1 VSGAPGLDALPT
13 HPWQE
18 AVWTTLGQRLTSGR
32 LAHGQLLSGPQGL
45 GKFAFAE
52 AFARR
57 LLCLA
62 PGPNRVCG
70 QCKGCHL
77 SAAGNHPDLL
87 QLRVGAGK
95 QGLGI
100 EAIRGIPG
108 FLALKP
114 HYGGHRIAVL
124 EAAER
129 MTRSAANALLK
140 TLEEPPDGAYLLLVA
155 NRLAQVPITLRSR
168 CQHLR
173 FVVPKAS
180 AALAWLTRAE
190 PDVDPRRW
198 PLLLALAGGAPLRA
212 CTLAAESLDQRYRE
226 LTTGLLALRR
236 GERGAVEF
244 AQPWAKEPRALLGV
258 MIQLVED
265 LLRQSGGQ
273 PAGTEASAALA
284 SSLSPGDR
292 VRLHDYLARLYR
304 LEGHF
309 DEALNG
315 QLLVEDLLIAW
326 RDALH

>member
-1 VSGAPGLDALPT
+1 MSGAPSLDALPT
-13 HPWQE
+13 HPWQ
-18 AVWTTLGQRLTSGR
+18 ATVWTTLRQQLASGR
-32 LAHGQLLSGPQGL
+32 LAHGLLLSGTHGL

-52 AFARR
+52 ALARR

-62 PGPNRVCG
+62 PGPERVCG

-77 SAAGNHPDLL
+77 SATGNHPDLL
-87 QLRVGAGK
+87 LLRVLEGK

-108 FLALKP
+108 FLALKA
-114 HYGGHRIAVL
+114 HYGGQRVAVL

-173 FVVPKAS
+173 FVVPEAS
-180 AALAWLTRAE
+180 AARAWLAQAE
-190 PDVDPRRW
+190 PGVDPERW

-212 CTLAAESLDQRYRE
+212 RALAAESLDQRYRE
-226 LTTGLLALRR
+226 LAAGLLALRR
-236 GERGAVEF
+236 GERGAVEL
-244 AQPWAKEPRALLGV
+244 AQPWAKEPRTLLSV
-258 MIQLVED
+258 MIHLLED
-265 LLRQSGGQ
+265 LLRQSSGQ
-273 PAGTEASAALA
+273 PPSTEAGAALA
-284 SSLSPGDR
+284 SGLRPDDR
-292 VRLHDYLARLYR
+292 VRLHEHLVRLYR

-309 DEALNG
+309 EEALNG
-315 QLLVEDLLIAW
+315 QLLVEDLLIGW
-326 RDALH
+326 RDALR